1 MINEER
7 PSGCPTRKKFQKSP
21 LSLKNFRQNKENN
34 VTEESLN
41 RRESEVSE
49 IGIDPENKSC
59 LKQYNCVKS
68 EVTTIRKELESNR
81 AILNKLVTTLKKI
94 NSEEQE
100 IRSSCKE
107 IGKYDHIL
115 ENMRQS
121 KEKKEQEFFKLK

>member
-1 MINEER
+1 M
-7 PSGCPTRKKFQKSP
+7 
-21 LSLKNFRQNKENN
+21 
-34 VTEESLN
+34 
-41 RRESEVSE
+41 
-49 IGIDPENKSC
+49 

-68 EVTTIRKELESNR
+68 EVTTIWKELENNR
-81 AILNKLVTTLKKI
+81 ALLNKLVTTLKKI